1 MMFSTIR
8 NSVLPGMCRVSDK
21 VGSFGAIVSAMG
33 CASCFPAIA
42 ALGASLG
49 LGFLAQFEG
58 LFINILLPVFA
69 IVALAANLLSAWSHR
84 RLGRMLLGIVGPIM
98 VLATLYLFWAKA
110 WSTYMFYIG
119 LATMFAVSIYDLV
132 SPPRNTRGI
141 STQAKN

>member
-1 MMFSTIR
+1 MTFSTIR
-8 NSVLPGMCRVSDK
+8 KSVLPATCRVSDK
-21 VGSFGAIVSAMG
+21 VGSFGAIVAAMG

-42 ALGASLG
+42 SLGASLG
-49 LGFLAQFEG
+49 LGFLAQYEG
-58 LFINILLPVFA
+58 LFITILLPVFA

-84 RLGRMLLGIVGPIM
+84 RPGRMFLGIVGPIL

-110 WSTYMFYIG
+110 WSIYIFYLG
-119 LATMFAVSIYDLV
+119 LAMMFAVSIYDLV